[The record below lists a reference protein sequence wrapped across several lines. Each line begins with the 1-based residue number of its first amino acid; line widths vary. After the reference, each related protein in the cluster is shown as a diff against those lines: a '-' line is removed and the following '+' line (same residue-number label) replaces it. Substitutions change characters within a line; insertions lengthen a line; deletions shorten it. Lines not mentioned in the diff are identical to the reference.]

1 MMIIIQTTVQ
11 ILEVGS
17 NLSNVFSYVFSQ
29 DYIYLIKK
37 CSKNGNIVTY
47 YNWTV
52 LVRFKM

>member
-1 MMIIIQTTVQ
+1 MIIIQTTVQ

-52 LVRFKM
+52 LVHFKM